1 MTSGTPLKVN
11 CINVQPKNESV
22 MSQRILI
29 VEDELSISELIAIN
43 LKHAGFEVVQAYQ
56 TEEASLQ
63 LQNALPD
70 LMILD
75 WMLPGKSGVQY
86 AKELRGNERTASI
99 PILMLTAKSEEADKV
114 QGLDAGADDYMTKP
128 FSTKELVARVNA
140 LLRRHSRLPTNA
152 DLMVLGALRLDPV
165 THRVTAE
172 WPESTR
178 REIIVGPT
186 EFRLLQFLM
195 GAPERV
201 HSRAQL
207 LDQVWGNEV
216 FIEERTVDVHIRRLR
231 VALAVAKCD
240 AYIETVRGVGY
251 RATRNPV
258 PATDQ
263 SDHS

>member
-1 MTSGTPLKVN
+1 
-11 CINVQPKNESV
+11 
-22 MSQRILI
+22 MSHRILI
-29 VEDELSISELIAIN
+29 VEDELSIAELISIN
-43 LKHAGFEVVQAYQ
+43 LTHAGYEVEKAYQ
-56 TEEASLQ
+56 TEEASQ
-63 LQNALPD
+63 IMRHALPD

-86 AKELRGNERTASI
+86 AQELRANKRTASI

-140 LLRRHSRLPTNA
+140 LLRRHSRVPTNT
-152 DLMVLGALRLDPV
+152 DWMVLGALRLDPV

-172 WPESTR
+172 WPQAPR

-207 LDQVWGNEV
+207 LDQVWGNDV

-231 VALAVAKCD
+231 VALAVAQCD

-251 RATRNPV
+251 RATRNPTE
-258 PATDQ
+258 ATD
-263 SDHS
+263 DGHHS